1 MAKTATEKYQTQQIM
16 TASPARLV
24 AMLFEKAIS
33 CLNEAIRA
41 IEAGDIQARWKSNS
55 RAMEIINHLL
65 TTLDMEKGGDIA
77 KNLDQIYRFMLARLP
92 QVDINNNPAPAR
104 DVIGLLEPLRRSWQ
118 AVANQGNP
126 KQAAAPSPVQP
137 DEAGPAIQKVALS
150 A

>member
-41 IEAGDIQARWKSNS
+41 IEAGDIQARWKANS

-92 QVDINNNPAPAR
+92 EVDMNNNPAPAR
-104 DVIGLLEPLRRSWQ
+104 EVIGLLEPMRRSWQ
-118 AVANQGNP
+118 TVANRGNP
-126 KQAAAPSPVQP
+126 KEPVQQP
-137 DEAGPAIQKVALS
+137 AQLDEAAPAIQKIALS

>member
-65 TTLDMEKGGDIA
+65 TTLDMDKGGDIA

-118 AVANQGNP
+118 VVANQGNP
-126 KQAAAPSPVQP
+126 KQATAPSQP
-137 DEAGPAIQKVALS
+137 DEAGPAFQKVALS

>member
-41 IEAGDIQARWKSNS
+41 IEAGDIQARWKANS

-65 TTLDMEKGGDIA
+65 TRGSLQTCHETLFKPELGH
-77 KNLDQIYRFMLARLP
+77 R
-92 QVDINNNPAPAR
+92 
-104 DVIGLLEPLRRSWQ
+104 IGWTERCC
-118 AVANQGNP
+118 GNCG
-126 KQAAAPSPVQP
+126 ASL
-137 DEAGPAIQKVALS
+137 GCFRG
-150 A
+150 

>member
-16 TASPARLV
+16 TASPAQLV
-24 AMLFEKAIS
+24 AMLFEKAIH

-41 IEAGDIQARWKSNS
+41 IEAGDIQARWKANS

-65 TTLDMEKGGDIA
+65 TTLDMDKGGDIA

-92 QVDINNNPAPAR
+92 EVDMNNNPAPAR

-126 KQAAAPSPVQP
+126 KQATAPSRP
-137 DEAGPAIQKVALS
+137 DEAGPAFQKVALS

>member
-16 TASPARLV
+16 TASPAQLV

-41 IEAGDIQARWKSNS
+41 IEAGDIQARWKANS

-65 TTLDMEKGGDIA
+65 TTLDMDKGGDIA

-92 QVDINNNPAPAR
+92 EVDMNNNPAPAR

-126 KQAAAPSPVQP
+126 KQATAPSRP
-137 DEAGPAIQKVALS
+137 DEAGPAFQKVALS